1 MLKVVVIG
9 LGRFGATVAV
19 DLCRRGAE
27 VLAVDRN
34 MRLVE
39 EVNDRVTVAVGFD
52 ATDRVNLEAY
62 DVGSMDV
69 AVIAIGTNFEASVL
83 VTMHCKALGVKTVY
97 AKALNSM
104 QAAVLERVGADHV
117 VRPEEDM
124 GARLAE
130 SLVMEKAVEFVDLPT
145 GYSLRRLTVPGGLG
159 RAQPGRPAAAGRR
172 APGHRPG
179 GAPGRRRRASA
190 PRRRCPTARRSCTP
204 ATRSMPSARTGS
216 STSSPR
222 RPAIP
227 GEKKDLRTAGA
238 GITLVPQEV
247 SG

>member
-52 ATDRVNLEAY
+52 AADRVNLEAY

-69 AVIAIGTNFEASVL
+69 AIIAVGTNFEASVL

-97 AKALNSM
+97 AKALSSM
-104 QAAVLERVGADHV
+104 QAAVLERVGADHI

-145 GYSLRRLTVPGGLG
+145 GYSLRRLTVPAGWDGRSLADLRLLG
-159 RAQPGRPAAAGRR
+159 VERLGIVQVVRKADAAGER
-172 APGHRPG
+172 AKEALPHGETILYAG
-179 GAPGRRRRASA
+179 DEID
-190 PRRRCPTARRSCTP
+190 
-204 ATRSMPSARTGS
+204 
-216 STSSPR
+216 
-222 RPAIP
+222 AI
-227 GEKKDLRTAGA
+227 GEDGVLDKFA
-238 GITLVPQEV
+238 
-247 SG
+247 

>member
-39 EVNDRVTVAVGFD
+39 EVIDRVTVAVGFD
-52 ATDRVNLEAY
+52 AADRVNLEAY
-62 DVGSMDV
+62 DVGAMDV
-69 AVIAIGTNFEASVL
+69 AIIAVGTNFEASVL

-97 AKALNSM
+97 AKALSPM

-130 SLVMEKAVEFVDLPT
+130 SLVKEKAVEFVDLPK
-145 GYSLRRLTVPGGLG
+145 GYSLRRLTVPAGWDGRSLADLRLLG
-159 RAQPGRPAAAGRR
+159 VERLGIVQVVRRPAADGERAKVPLPHGETVLHAGDEID
-172 APGHRPG
+172 
-179 GAPGRRRRASA
+179 
-190 PRRRCPTARRSCTP
+190 
-204 ATRSMPSARTGS
+204 
-216 STSSPR
+216 
-222 RPAIP
+222 AI
-227 GEKKDLRTAGA
+227 GQDAVLDKFA
-238 GITLVPQEV
+238 
-247 SG
+247 